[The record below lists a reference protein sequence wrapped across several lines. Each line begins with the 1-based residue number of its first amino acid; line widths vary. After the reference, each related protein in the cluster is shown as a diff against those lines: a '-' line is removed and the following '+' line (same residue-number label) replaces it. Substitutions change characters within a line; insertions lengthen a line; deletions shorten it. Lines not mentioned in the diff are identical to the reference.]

1 MSEKT
6 DNDNLLS
13 VVTMLGDAI
22 DKLNNLSVYK
32 PKERKKLWKYAFYNK
47 RDGNWYETQGYFSS
61 GKEVTA
67 IDAYYQQ
74 CKRIDSSMIE
84 VDDD

>member
-1 MSEKT
+1 MSEKI

-32 PKERKKLWKYAFYNK
+32 PKERKNLYLWAYQSEDGSWWQYEKYYATDRDVMSTMGVTKVK
-47 RDGNWYETQGYFSS
+47 RLDYT
-61 GKEVTA
+61 
-67 IDAYYQQ
+67 
-74 CKRIDSSMIE
+74 MIE
-84 VDDD
+84 VEND